1 MKCAH
6 CNKGFSCGCQKTK
19 ATNGQ
24 TVHKGCLSQYNTSI
38 KNNVIINNDSLT
50 SSINKAILNNNR

>member
-6 CNKGFSCGCQKTK
+6 CNKGFSCGCQKAK

-24 TVHKGCLSQYNTSI
+24 TVHKGCLNQYNASSKSKSI
-38 KNNVIINNDSLT
+38 NSDSLT
-50 SSINKAILNNNR
+50 SSINKAISNNNR